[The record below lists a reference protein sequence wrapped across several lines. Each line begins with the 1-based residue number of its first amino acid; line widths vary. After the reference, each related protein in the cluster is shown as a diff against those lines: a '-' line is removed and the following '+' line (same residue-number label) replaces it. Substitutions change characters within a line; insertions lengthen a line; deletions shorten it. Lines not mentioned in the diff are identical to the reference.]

1 MPRYLGIDI
10 GTTSVKAAAVRSAYR
25 KLVLEGL
32 AEAPLRE
39 DRSEEAVKSAIRE
52 AAQGALGIGSA
63 DGIATSLPG
72 TQTTLRTVRIPETA
86 AQKLSDVLPFELES
100 QLPFDLENA
109 VLDWRVLDG
118 HTNEE
123 GLAVLSVVA
132 QLEDAR
138 RRVELVKGA
147 LGIEPERL
155 GSGAFPIANLAPLAT
170 VLSDARTV
178 ALLDLGNKTS
188 DIVVLEAGEPVFS
201 RTLSLGTEGLPQ
213 TAAKLAREVRLSIS
227 AFRAQGGKMPD
238 EIYLCGG
245 GAFVSGAESFLA
257 AELER
262 PVHRLPAL
270 SIELGE
276 RVAPLA
282 QSLPLYASALGL
294 ALSLTTRER
303 GIDMRKGPLAYERG
317 WGWLRERVPVLV
329 GLGAVICVSFVFSS
343 CTGLYAASKE
353 RTTLETALGQVTG
366 DVFGEETTSADRA
379 KELLAAENA
388 TEEDPLPHAD
398 AFDVMV
404 RLSEHV
410 PQSMTHDVEEL
421 DVQKGHVVIHGIVG
435 TIAEA
440 QSIATSLAT
449 EKCFSDVKNT
459 RVSQVVGGERQKYVI
474 EFDLKCP
481 EDVKV
486 TKKKKG
492 EASSSSSAA
501 SSAGGT

>member
-262 PVHRLPAL
+262 PVHRLPPL

-282 QSLPLYASALGL
+282 HSLPLYASALGL
-294 ALSLTTRER
+294 ALSLTARER
-303 GIDMRKGPLAYERG
+303 GIDLRKGPLAYERG

-379 KELLAAENA
+379 KQLLAAENE

-435 TIAEA
+435 TITEV
-440 QSIATSLAT
+440 QSLVTSLAT
-449 EKCFSDVKNT
+449 EKCFADVKNT
-459 RVSQVVGGERQKYVI
+459 RNSQVIGGERQKYVI